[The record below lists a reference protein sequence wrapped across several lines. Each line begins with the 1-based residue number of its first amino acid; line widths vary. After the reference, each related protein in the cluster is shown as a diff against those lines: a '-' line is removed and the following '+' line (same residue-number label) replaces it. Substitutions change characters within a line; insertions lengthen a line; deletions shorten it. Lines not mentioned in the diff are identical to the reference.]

1 MPSAGRASQQPWSIR
16 GCCHADALHIDRVW
30 PLMSPSGVDVN
41 RLSTPENHVGCIKGF
56 NFSQN
61 VVTCVLLGF
70 VIRSRGVSAQGDFFI
85 PSLPSVFI

>member
-1 MPSAGRASQQPWSIR
+1 
-16 GCCHADALHIDRVW
+16 
-30 PLMSPSGVDVN
+30 MSPSGVDVN

-70 VIRSRGVSAQGDFFI
+70 VIRSRGVSAQGDFFHSI
-85 PSLPSVFI
+85 ITKCFYLARL